1 MRPQQLYIK
10 GSWVEGKEPFDVID
24 PWNGELVGKAARASS
39 TQVLEAI
46 AAAAGAEPLALHR
59 RATILR
65 AVASE
70 VGERCEEFAQLIRR
84 EAGKP
89 ISSARQ
95 EVGRAVDTLLLAAEG
110 SRTLA
115 GVTVPM
121 DAVASGEGLVA
132 FTEPHPRGPV
142 AAITPFNFP
151 LNLVA
156 HKVGPAI
163 AAGCPVVLKPSE
175 KTPLTAGL
183 LVEAFHNAGLPPGHL
198 NLVTGDPVE
207 IVDLLLNDD
216 RIAVITFTGSA
227 ALGWQLKSRSPRKHH
242 VLELGA
248 NTAMVVAAD
257 ADIDKAVTAA
267 VASSFTFAGQA
278 CVSLQ
283 RIFVHEDIAEDF
295 IGRLA
300 HAAQRLPSGDPD
312 HEETV
317 VGPLITPEATARLQT
332 WISEAVSAG
341 ATLACG
347 GRILKDVLEPTV
359 LAGVA
364 RSEKL
369 MCEEAFG
376 PVVSVN
382 TFTTMDEAVAAV
394 NDSRY
399 GLNASIYTNDIKT
412 ALRFSKSIEAGTVLV
427 NVPAS
432 FRADHMP
439 YGGVKDSG
447 QGREGV
453 PYAIRELTEPR
464 LTVLG
469 L

>member
-1 MRPQQLYIK
+1 MYTQNLYID
-10 GSWVEGKEPFDVID
+10 GDWVEGIDTFPVTD
-24 PWNGELVGKAARASS
+24 PWTGGTVGTAARASS
-39 TQVLEAI
+39 AQVADAI
-46 AAAAGAEPLALHR
+46 AAAA
-59 RATILR
+59 RATTLPLHKRASILR
-65 AVASE
+65 SVATDIE
-70 VGERCEEFAQLIRR
+70 DRREEFARVIRQ

-89 ISSARQ
+89 ITAARQ
-95 EVGRAVDTLLLAAEG
+95 EVGRAIDTLLLSAEG
-110 SRTLA
+110 ARGLA

-121 DAVASGEGLVA
+121 DAVSSGEGLVA
-132 FTEPHPRGPV
+132 FTDPHPRGPI

-163 AAGCPVVLKPSE
+163 AAGCPIVLKPSE

-183 LVEAFHNAGLPPGHL
+183 LVDAFHKAGLPAGHL
-198 NLVTGDPVE
+198 NLVTGDPAE
-207 IVDLLLNDD
+207 IAEAVLADD

-227 ALGWQLKSRSPRKHH
+227 ALGWSLKSRSPRKHH
-242 VLELGA
+242 VLELGS
-248 NTAMVVAAD
+248 NTAMVVADD
-257 ADIDKAVTAA
+257 ADVEKAVSAA
-267 VASSFTFAGQA
+267 VAAAFTFAGQA

-283 RIFVHEDIAEDF
+283 RIYVQEGAADDF
-295 IGRLA
+295 ISRLA
-300 HAAQRLPSGDPD
+300 KAAEGLPAGDPD
-312 HEETV
+312 RDETV
-317 VGPLITPEATARLQT
+317 VGPLITPQATIRIEQ
-332 WISEAVSAG
+332 WIADAVAAG
-341 ATLACG
+341 ATVAAG
-347 GRILKDVLEPTV
+347 GRMEDGVLRPTV
-359 LAGVA
+359 LRDVP
-364 RSEKL
+364 SSQKL

-382 TFTTMDEAVAAV
+382 TVGTLDEAVAAV

-399 GLNASIYTNDIKT
+399 GLNAAIYTKDIDA
-412 ALRFSKSIEAGTVLV
+412 ALAFSKAVEVGSVLI

-439 YGGVKDSG
+439 YGGVKESG

-469 L
+469 M